1 MRHIKSTLFVLAFGV
16 ILSGQ
21 TFAQQFPFAAHV
33 KRIEQDKKIRM
44 NDGTGGT
51 ETWHLAITE
60 IEGHTYGLEVRR
72 RSFHPLDWLHVG
84 DYPCRR
90 TKHGFEFQY
99 QEGGKTHT
107 REFVI
112 VSEE

>member
-1 MRHIKSTLFVLAFGV
+1 MLRKVIAVLVMSLGFTGQSFSQAFN
-16 ILSGQ
+16 L
-21 TFAQQFPFAAHV
+21 TAHV
-33 KRIEQDKKIRM
+33 KRIEQDKKVRFEE
-44 NDGTGGT
+44 GTGGT
-51 ETWHLAITE
+51 QTWHLVIAE

-72 RSFHPLDWLHVG
+72 RSWHALDWLHVQ
-84 DYPCRR
+84 DYQCRR

-99 QEGGKTHT
+99 QDGGKTHE

>member
-1 MRHIKSTLFVLAFGV
+1 MKKLTALLVLGLVFG
-16 ILSGQ
+16 GQ
-21 TFAQQFPFAAHV
+21 SFAQDFPLTAHV

-44 NDGTGGT
+44 DD
-51 ETWHLAITE
+51 E

-72 RSFHPLDWLHVG
+72 RSFHALDWLHVG

-90 TKHGFEFQY
+90 TKHGFDFHYE
-99 QEGGKTHT
+99 EGGKTHD
-107 REFVI
+107 REFGI